1 MGIQKNK
8 KGKINSEIYNSDQSE
23 TRKPKKRKAYLN
35 TMEAYENSNYSSFN
49 SSGFN
54 NYDNAGSHN
63 FGAGNGVGDAAG
75 FTSDMNSLVNGMA
88 TMQTTVT
95 QQEHVGGMAGMML

>member
-1 MGIQKNK
+1 
-8 KGKINSEIYNSDQSE
+8 
-23 TRKPKKRKAYLN
+23 
-35 TMEAYENSNYSSFN
+35 MEAYENSNYSSFN

-63 FGAGNGVGDAAG
+63 FGAGSGVGDAAG
-75 FTSDMNSLVNGMA
+75 FTSDMNSLTNGMA

-95 QQEHVGGMAGMML
+95 QHEHVGGMAGMML